1 MYYFIGIKGTGMSA
15 LAVIL
20 KQLDNTVSGS
30 DVDKHFFTEEELIK
44 NNIPFYVYNADNI
57 DKLNKD
63 ITIIKG
69 ASIKDDN
76 IELVRAKELELKIL

>member
-1 MYYFIGIKGTGMSA
+1 MKMNIVEGEDNMYYFIGIKGTGMSA

-44 NNIPFYVYNADNI
+44 NNISFYI
-57 DKLNKD
+57 H
-63 ITIIKG
+63 
-69 ASIKDDN
+69 
-76 IELVRAKELELKIL
+76 